1 MTSRGM
7 TSINHDERP
16 PPSIADVLAACGAA
30 LVEAT
35 PAVDFTALCAT
46 SKQTVTVTDPTVLK
60 ALEEQ
65 LPVLGCESV
74 KQRLAAAPHPV
85 RVLTSLAQQTGQR
98 HREWRVVTRTCEVV
112 CEIKLDCGGRIVQR
126 GQLTDVKA
134 FDFGVED
141 AHTCVKLN
149 ITGANHNV
157 VMSKTGINYYE
168 LSEGWMFNQAIRP
181 EDAHFL
187 AARPDEEWTEEA
199 QAAAERTWT
208 IGEEWQ
214 DLLDRFVG
222 TARVF
227 LVREDGKSL
236 LVYEDELRLNFQEH
250 PHKKQLSRDYVE
262 FEPVGYDSPQ
272 HEIAVCPEARLL
284 VHMRSMAPPICEA
297 EIITKSAPVPLPGSY
312 QDSDGH
318 ISQTHFGIRGDA
330 VKLSFEGV
338 AAENS
343 AGLFHY
349 LGFVGDWR

>member
-1 MTSRGM
+1 M
-7 TSINHDERP
+7 TSISHDERP

-46 SKQTVTVTDPTVLK
+46 SKRTATVTDPTVLK

-65 LPVLGCESV
+65 LPVLGSEFV
-74 KQRLAAAPHPV
+74 KRRLAAAAHPV

-98 HREWRVVTRTCEVV
+98 PRDTVVTRTCEVV
-112 CEIKLDCGGRIVQR
+112 CEIKLDCGGRLVQR
-126 GQLTDVKA
+126 GQLTDVEA
-134 FDFGVED
+134 FDFGIQD
-141 AHTCVKLN
+141 AHTCVKLK
-149 ITGANHNV
+149 ITGANHDI

-168 LSEGWMFNQAIRP
+168 LSEGWMFHQALRP
-181 EDAHFL
+181 EEAHFL
-187 AARPDEEWTEEA
+187 AARPDDEWTEEA
-199 QAAAERTWT
+199 EAAADRTWT
-208 IGEEWQ
+208 VLEEWE

-222 TARVF
+222 SARVF

-236 LVYEDELRLNFQEH
+236 LVYEDELRLNFQH
-250 PHKKQLSRDYVE
+250 PHKEQLSRDHVNLETYDDTPEYE
-262 FEPVGYDSPQ
+262 F
-272 HEIAVCPEARLL
+272 AMCPEARWL
-284 VHMRSMAPPICEA
+284 VNMHSMATPVCEA

-312 QDSDGH
+312 QDRTGGVCP
-318 ISQTHFGIRGDA
+318 THFGIRGDA

-349 LGFVGDWR
+349 LDFVGDWR

>member
-1 MTSRGM
+1 M

-35 PAVDFTALCAT
+35 PAIDFIALCAT
-46 SKQTVTVTDPTVLK
+46 SKRTAAVTDPTVLK

-65 LPVLGCESV
+65 LPVLGSEFV
-74 KQRLAAAPHPV
+74 KRRLAAAAHPL

-134 FDFGVED
+134 FDFGVGD

-250 PHKKQLSRDYVE
+250 PHKKQLSRDHVE

-297 EIITKSAPVPLPGSY
+297 EIITKSAPIPLPGSY
-312 QDSDGH
+312 QDSNGR

-330 VKLSFEGV
+330 VKLSFAGI
-338 AAENS
+338 ATEN
-343 AGLFHY
+343 LDYLLHY
-349 LGFVGDWR
+349 LRFVGDWK